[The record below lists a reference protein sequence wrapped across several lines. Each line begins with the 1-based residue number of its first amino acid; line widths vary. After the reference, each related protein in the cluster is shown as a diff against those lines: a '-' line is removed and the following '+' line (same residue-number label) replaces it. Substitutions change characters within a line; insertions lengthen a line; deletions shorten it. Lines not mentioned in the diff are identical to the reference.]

1 VAKPEWGAKRICPSC
16 GARYYDLH
24 RDPIICPKCG
34 TQYDPEALLKTRRK
48 APVQPVEPEVEKKP
62 PVPEVEPEAE
72 PEEAETTEADAP
84 AEGTE
89 EEEEEEVLED
99 ASELGEDEDD
109 MAEVI
114 ENVDE
119 EER

>member
-1 VAKPEWGAKRICPSC
+1 VAKPQWGAKRICPSC

-48 APVQPVEPEVEKKP
+48 APVQAPEPDVEKKP
-62 PVPEVEPEAE
+62 VVPEVEPEAE
-72 PEEAETTEADAP
+72 PEEVEAVEGETP

-89 EEEEEEVLED
+89 EEEEEEVIED

>member
-1 VAKPEWGAKRICPSC
+1 MAKPEWGAKRICPSC

-48 APVQPVEPEVEKKP
+48 APVQAPAPEVEKKP

-72 PEEAETTEADAP
+72 PEEVEAAEGETP

-89 EEEEEEVLED
+89 EE
-99 ASELGEDEDD
+99 
-109 MAEVI
+109 
-114 ENVDE
+114 
-119 EER
+119 R